1 MGMSIVA
8 GMDEIAGDMTG
19 WRRHLHA
26 NPELSMEEFQT
37 ADMVAELLANWGIT
51 VHKNIAGPGV
61 VGVLSAGNSGRSIA
75 LRCELDALPLQELSD
90 IAHRSRIDGKM
101 HACGHDGHTA
111 MLLGAARY
119 LSQHRGFDG
128 TVNFIF
134 QTAEEAGFGARRMI
148 AEGLFKRFP
157 SDSVWA
163 VHNAPHYPENSFVI
177 HRGTVNASVDGT
189 TITLTGKGAHAARPH
204 QGNDPLAAA
213 VSLYTALQTI
223 VNKSV
228 DPLQPAVVNI
238 TRFHSGT
245 ANNVVP
251 TTAMMN
257 ATIRTMSPAVRDLV
271 EQRVREIAAGVA
283 AAFGVTLE
291 LEYRRGCGVLVNS
304 PAEVETAIAA
314 AGGIVG
320 HDRLRLDERPTTGGD
335 DFAEML
341 EQVPGAMVWLG
352 GGRSPDE
359 PGLHNS
365 RYDFNDSILA
375 TGASYF
381 VELVKTRLLPTD

>member
-1 MGMSIVA
+1 MKA
-8 GMDEIAGDMTG
+8 
-19 WRRHLHA
+19 WRHHLHA

-37 ADMVAELLANWGIT
+37 SEMVADLLAGWGLS
-51 VHKNIAGPGV
+51 VHKGIAGTGV

-75 LRCELDALPLQELSD
+75 LRCELDALPLQETGD
-90 IAHRSRIDGKM
+90 VAYRSRVDGRM

-134 QTAEEAGFGARRMI
+134 QTAEEYGFGARRMV
-148 AEGLFKRFP
+148 AEGLFTRFP

-163 VHNAPHYPENSFVI
+163 IHNAPHYPQNSFVI
-177 HRGTVNASVDGT
+177 HSGVVNASVDGT

-213 VSLYTALQTI
+213 VQLYGALQTI

-228 DPLQPAVVNI
+228 DPLQPAVVNV
-238 TRFHSGT
+238 TRFNAGT

-251 TTAMMN
+251 STATMN

-271 EQRVREIAAGVA
+271 ERRIREIAAGIS
-283 AAFGVTLE
+283 AAFGVELQ
-291 LEYRRGCGVLVNS
+291 LEYRRGCGVLSNS

-314 AGGIVG
+314 AGAVVG
-320 HDRLRLDERPTTGGD
+320 HDQLRLDQPPTTGGD

-352 GGRSPDE
+352 AGRTPHD

-365 RYDFNDSILA
+365 RYDFNDNVLA

-381 VELVKTRLLPTD
+381 VELVNNRLRPGG